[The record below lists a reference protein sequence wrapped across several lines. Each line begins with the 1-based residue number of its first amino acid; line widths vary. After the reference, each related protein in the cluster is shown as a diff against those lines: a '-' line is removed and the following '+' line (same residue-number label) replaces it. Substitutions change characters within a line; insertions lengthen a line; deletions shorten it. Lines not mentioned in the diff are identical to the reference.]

1 MRLNIAIFGTFLLF
15 WQVFL
20 GFLIDP
26 NELYQVRAK
35 KNQKIAALAFYR
47 ALFVKI
53 WAKIR
58 EIPYILENR
67 AYF

>member
-1 MRLNIAIFGTFLLF
+1 MRLNMVIFGTFLLF
-15 WQVFL
+15 WQGFL
-20 GFLIDP
+20 GFLLDS

-35 KNQKIAALAFYR
+35 KYQKNAALAFYR
-47 ALFVKI
+47 ALFVKN